1 MNRLFIYH
9 FIIFLLILQGSSP
22 LCAESPK
29 IDKVLKTEETAKSRK
44 PKKSSKPVKIPKEL
58 IPYEIFIDIKYEN
71 SPLFS
76 TGFKNN
82 LNSETESHL
91 ENNYGPSWNIHFAK
105 HSMLIH
111 TNRLSN
117 LNPEQLL
124 NSESIPEKHDKLFFI
139 TVTSSGASYIIQG
152 REWDAT
158 TRELTEIHSAHC
170 YQRDNLSIT
179 IFKLINTLF
188 QPLLVIDRVDAK
200 DVFLRAFAGELV
212 PQNKILVDEKISE
225 SNSTFLDPYQIQPGS
240 VLVTYYRY
248 FDKKKTVRKIQPVDW
263 TYLSVNKVNRATVE
277 STMITGLRNPL
288 STKRLRRV
296 ELIAMLKKPLFPESQ
311 VTLFPTKNRSLPF
324 AGLKV
329 RVERKIN
336 RKDEPESEPVYLWTN
351 REGEIIIPRG
361 NKEGSSIA
369 WLYAQSGEVLVARVP
384 FVPGIQKY
392 TEFELPDDSI
402 RLTVEGELALLE
414 SALIISVT
422 KRTILFARVKKL
434 LLDNKWDRIEA
445 IFKEL
450 NKLEKPETFKQQLSA
465 IRVNAIEKVG
475 KNRKA
480 ANQIKKLCQNMGK
493 LINRYIDPRKI
504 RDFQTEV
511 SSLKDENETDVK
523 KWLDEQQKK
532 EEAHKKKNT
541 EKNKP
546 KKE

>member
-29 IDKVLKTEETAKSRK
+29 TDKVLKTEETAKSRK
-44 PKKSSKPVKIPKEL
+44 PKKFSKPVKIPKEL

-212 PQNKILVDEKISE
+212 PQNKILVD
-225 SNSTFLDPYQIQPGS
+225 
-240 VLVTYYRY
+240 
-248 FDKKKTVRKIQPVDW
+248 
-263 TYLSVNKVNRATVE
+263 
-277 STMITGLRNPL
+277 
-288 STKRLRRV
+288 
-296 ELIAMLKKPLFPESQ
+296 
-311 VTLFPTKNRSLPF
+311 
-324 AGLKV
+324 
-329 RVERKIN
+329 
-336 RKDEPESEPVYLWTN
+336 
-351 REGEIIIPRG
+351 
-361 NKEGSSIA
+361 
-369 WLYAQSGEVLVARVP
+369 
-384 FVPGIQKY
+384 
-392 TEFELPDDSI
+392 
-402 RLTVEGELALLE
+402 
-414 SALIISVT
+414 
-422 KRTILFARVKKL
+422 
-434 LLDNKWDRIEA
+434 
-445 IFKEL
+445 
-450 NKLEKPETFKQQLSA
+450 
-465 IRVNAIEKVG
+465 
-475 KNRKA
+475 
-480 ANQIKKLCQNMGK
+480 
-493 LINRYIDPRKI
+493 
-504 RDFQTEV
+504 
-511 SSLKDENETDVK
+511 
-523 KWLDEQQKK
+523 
-532 EEAHKKKNT
+532 
-541 EKNKP
+541 
-546 KKE
+546 